1 MRLKLPFL
9 ALALGLVLSANKC
22 ADKGMPAN
30 IFDTKWML
38 QSLAGQAIQMPAGA
52 EMPWLK
58 LAADKSLSGFGG
70 CNNLMGQF
78 SLDGSSI
85 GFPGVGST
93 KKFCEGTQKV
103 EDSFLG
109 ALREAKSFKVEDG
122 LMKLMNGDKELAA
135 FSKGN

>member
-1 MRLKLPFL
+1 MRLKLPLL

-30 IFDTKWML
+30 ILDTKWLL
-38 QSLAGQAIQMPAGA
+38 QSVGGQAVQMPAGMD
-52 EMPWLK
+52 MPWLK
-58 LAADKSLSGFGG
+58 LGADKSLSGFGG

-78 SLDGSSI
+78 NLDGATI

-93 KKFCEGTQKV
+93 KKFCESSQKI

-109 ALREAKSFKVEDG
+109 ALREANSFKVDNG
-122 LMKLMNGDKELAA
+122 LLKLLNGDKELAT
-135 FSKGN
+135 FKKGV